1 MIMSLDVS
9 PGNHVNPDQWD
20 GYSHERAE
28 ILGSFVDK
36 RVKNFVG
43 LTGDIHTFLAGN
55 LTTTGNEHGRAA
67 GVELVG
73 GSATSFGLPE
83 ETGVPASAI
92 EQFRKAS
99 DPHITFADFTKRGY
113 CVVTATKAELR
124 AEFKSVNTKVPNA
137 KPKSIAKF
145 RVKSGV
151 PKLETL

>member
-1 MIMSLDVS
+1 M
-9 PGNHVNPDQWD
+9 
-20 GYSHERAE
+20 
-28 ILGSFVDK
+28 
-36 RVKNFVG
+36 KNLVG

-55 LTTTGNEHGRAA
+55 LTTTGNESRPAA

-83 ETGVPASAI
+83 ETGVPAVRLES
-92 EQFRKAS
+92 FRKAS
-99 DPHITFADFTKRGY
+99 DPHITFADFTNRGY
-113 CVVTATKAELR
+113 CVVSVTKAELH
-124 AEFKSVNTKVPNA
+124 AEFKKVNTKVPNA